1 MSGNFD
7 SYRIVKVGVENY
19 AMFSDLL
26 YWRQNGTQRP
36 QQNEEIPEERKRE
49 LQNQNL
55 YVYAVET
62 AHIFTGWISLIYLPK
77 ISKFHRGHVYVDEL
91 WVAPP
96 YRRKGYAKALMTQAD
111 QLARTLQAS
120 GIRLYVNTENPCAK
134 KLYERCGFHNQG
146 TACFMEKI
154 LSFQT
159 VKNDDTF
166 HNTSQ

>member
-1 MSGNFD
+1 MSGNFN

-77 ISKFHRGHVYVDEL
+77 
-91 WVAPP
+91 
-96 YRRKGYAKALMTQAD
+96 
-111 QLARTLQAS
+111 
-120 GIRLYVNTENPCAK
+120 
-134 KLYERCGFHNQG
+134 
-146 TACFMEKI
+146 
-154 LSFQT
+154 
-159 VKNDDTF
+159 
-166 HNTSQ
+166 